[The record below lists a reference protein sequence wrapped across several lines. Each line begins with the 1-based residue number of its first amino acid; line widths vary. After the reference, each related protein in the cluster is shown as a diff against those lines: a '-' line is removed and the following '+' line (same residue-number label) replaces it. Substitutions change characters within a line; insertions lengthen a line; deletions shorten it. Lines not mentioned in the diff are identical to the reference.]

1 MGIQTT
7 ARSRERLVV
16 TPAAE
21 LTSPGRLY
29 TQFLLDR
36 YEGDHRA
43 WLAARMARHWA
54 EVVHLLRHGLWT
66 EAARLR
72 ARIEEIERWH
82 CAHGGARWGT
92 LAFSGNL
99 ALNEGWDNDCW
110 LLIIGAASQTAF
122 NNTNARLG
130 VGDSTTAASASQ
142 TDLQAASNKT
152 YKAMNASFPAPG
164 GAGTRRMDFKS
175 TFTTADANYA
185 WEEVIVDNGATDGTT
200 MFRRVQSLG
209 TKTSAAAWDL
219 TAQVT
224 IT

>member
-1 MGIQTT
+1 M
-7 ARSRERLVV
+7 RSKIAQREKLI
-16 TPAAE
+16 AKGGAS

-36 YEGDHRA
+36 YESEHRD
-43 WLAARMARHWA
+43 WLFDKMAKYWN
-54 EVVHLLRHGLWT
+54 EVVHLLRHGLIN

-72 ARIEEIERWH
+72 AKIEEIERWH
-82 CAHGGARWGT
+82 CAHGGARFGT
-92 LAFSGNL
+92 HAFSGNL

-122 NNTNARLG
+122 SNANARLG

-142 TDLQAASNKT
+142 TDLQATTNKT
-152 YKAMNASFPAPG
+152 YKAMNTSFPAAG
-164 GAGTRRMDFKS
+164 GSGTRRMDFKS
-175 TFTTADANYA
+175 TFGSADANYA
-185 WEEVIVDNGATDGTT
+185 WNEFVVDNGATDQTT
-200 MFRRVQSLG
+200 MFRNVTSLG
-209 TKTSAAAWDL
+209 TKAAGTSWDL